1 MQEPIPTLIHPLLAA
16 YMAQL
21 QAELPG
27 LVEAIYIHGS
37 IALGAFHPTLSD
49 IDAIMVVS
57 RRVSDVDV
65 EKLRE
70 IHASTAEQ
78 YPQWKLEG
86 SYLQWDDVGQPETA
100 IEAHPTYH
108 DNVLNPASRFDVN
121 HVTWWVLK
129 NHGITVLGKDVQSLD
144 FSVDMD
150 DMIAAMHENMN
161 SYWASWTTKPRHIVM
176 MVSNWAI
183 EWTVL
188 GVLRQYYT
196 FRERDITSKT
206 GAGAYALKHTPKQW
220 HRIIQE
226 AINIREQK
234 AGSLYRF
241 RILRAIEAVRL
252 LRYVIRTS
260 NADFISL

>member
-1 MQEPIPTLIHPLLAA
+1 MQAQMPALIQPLLAA

-57 RRVSDVDV
+57 RRVSDSDV
-65 EKLRE
+65 EKLRQ
-70 IHASTAEQ
+70 IHASIAEQ

-86 SYLQWDDVGQPETA
+86 SYLQWGDLGQAEAA

-129 NHGITVLGKDVQSLD
+129 NHGITVLGKDGQSLD

-150 DMIAAMHENMN
+150 AMIAAMRENMN
-161 SYWASWTTKPRHIVM
+161 SYWASWMTRPHHIM
-176 MVSNWAI
+176 MLVSSWAI

-220 HRIIQE
+220 HRII
-226 AINIREQK
+226 
-234 AGSLYRF
+234 
-241 RILRAIEAVRL
+241 RAIEAVRF
-252 LRYVIRTS
+252 LRYVIQTS
-260 NADFISL
+260 NAGV

>member
-1 MQEPIPTLIHPLLAA
+1 MQGQIPALIQPMLDA
-16 YMAQL
+16 YVAQL

-57 RRVSDVDV
+57 RRVSDSDV
-65 EKLRE
+65 EKLRQ
-70 IHASTAEQ
+70 IHAMIAKQ
-78 YPQWKLEG
+78 YPRWKLEG
-86 SYLQWDDVGQPETA
+86 SYLQWRDLGQAETA
-100 IEAHPTYH
+100 IQAHPTYH
-108 DNVLNPASRFDVN
+108 DNVLNPAGHFDVN

-129 NHGITVLGKDVQSLD
+129 NHGITVLGQDVRGLD

-150 DMIAAMHENMN
+150 AMIAAMRENMN
-161 SYWASWTTKPRHIVM
+161 TYWASWATLSRFPM
-176 MVSNWAI
+176 MISSWAI

-206 GAGAYALKHTPKQW
+206 GAGEYALKHMPQQW

-234 AGSLYRF
+234 AGSLYSF
-241 RILRAIEAVRL
+241 RITRAIEAVRF
-252 LRYVIRTS
+252 LRYVIGTS
-260 NADFISL
+260 NALF